1 MTATSQKPVILLVDD
16 DPLILRAA
24 AAQLRDSCR
33 VYRATS
39 GQTALQML
47 KKIRP
52 DLILLDLRMPYMDG
66 RHTMEKIR
74 ALSDCKTIP
83 IVFASGQGDP
93 AVREI
98 AKQCGASGF
107 VTKPYSPLDL
117 LPYFPGKNVS

>member
-1 MTATSQKPVILLVDD
+1 MAVSKRESIILLVDT

-47 KKIRP
+47 QKIHP

-66 RHTMEKIR
+66 RHTLEGIR
-74 ALSDCKTIP
+74 AMSDYQSVP
-83 IVFASGQGDP
+83 IVFASWQNDP
-93 AVREI
+93 GVQEI
-98 AKQCGASGF
+98 TEQCGASGF
-107 VTKPYSPLDL
+107 VTKPYSPFDL
-117 LPYFPGKNVS
+117 LPYLPSANIS